1 MSHWGHIS
9 VPFNSIQPM
18 FTEYLLCFLC
28 LTVGSSYEPGLWL
41 ECREDSKGRAG
52 KDYDGT

>member
-28 LTVGSSYEPGLWL
+28 LTIGFSYEPGLWL